1 MYGWENKTDG
11 QLLAELRRGATPA
24 LEEREALRDEV
35 LARLFKRVD
44 EIDDRVRD
52 IETIV
57 TEERK
62 K

>member
-11 QLLAELRRGATPA
+11 QLIVELK
-24 LEEREALRDEV
+24 REPGGQGDVRDALRDEV
-35 LARLFKRVD
+35 LARLFKLVNG
-44 EIDDRVRD
+44 IDDRVRD